1 MARKHSLKC
10 AVGSKRF
17 TVIEVFGFNSR
28 GAATADTYAG
38 RNFEAA
44 LRAAQPDR
52 GNVLRVSVVCARDAG
67 EARLPSQ
74 IKKYGTIVKSIRYKR
89 GG

>member
-1 MARKHSLKC
+1 MARKHALKC
-10 AVGSKRF
+10 SVGSKRF

-38 RNFEAA
+38 RSFEAA
-44 LRAAQPDR
+44 LRAAQPGR
-52 GNVLRVSVVCARDAG
+52 GNVLRVSVVCARDPS
-67 EARLPSQ
+67 EARLPAHL
-74 IKKYGTIVKSIRYKR
+74 KRHGKLVKSIRYKR